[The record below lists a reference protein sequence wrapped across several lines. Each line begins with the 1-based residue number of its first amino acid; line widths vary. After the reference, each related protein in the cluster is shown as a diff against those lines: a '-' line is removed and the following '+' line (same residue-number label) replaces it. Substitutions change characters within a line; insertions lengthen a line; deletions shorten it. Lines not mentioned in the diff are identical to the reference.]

1 MSNPV
6 VHAERSAR
14 KWGGSASDYLAL
26 HQWFDATKAHLP
38 DHRHRMLLHNSFG
51 MLLAEEVFGALIH
64 NSTGRRVFV
73 RDLAALHIIEDLG
86 LSPRSMNA
94 SPNCHYSLGWPGHAE
109 RSRVKACRCRFS
121 PSRPPSQRTT
131 QSQHLVKARERSC
144 P

>member
-1 MSNPV
+1 MSNPA

-86 LSPRSMNA
+86 FIPTVYE
-94 SPNCHYSLGWPGHAE
+94 CFAE
-109 RSRVKACRCRFS
+109 LPLQPWMAGACRAFPRQGLPLSFL
-121 PSRPPSQRTT
+121 SQ
-131 QSQHLVKARERSC
+131 SSAESADHAVPASC
-144 P
+144 ESS